1 MAIRNG
7 DCEAAIVV
15 CATTHFHPSG
25 LMFRAKAGIA
35 SMTGQCSPFTSA
47 AEGFVPSEGATA
59 IVIQKAADVLCEPYG
74 VLRASRVMQDGR
86 SHGFFAPNPSAQMQ
100 LLQQTYKGADCSVDD
115 VDYLECKLFTALMRK
130 SLLTV
135 HIFLL
140 GHGTGTRIGDAIEI
154 QAISDCFRES
164 RSRPLVVGSAKAVFG
179 HNEECAGMT
188 G

>member
-74 VLRASRVMQDGR
+74 VLKASRIMQDGR
-86 SHGFFAPNPSAQMQ
+86 SHGFFAPNPSAQMR
-100 LLQQTYKGADCSVDD
+100 LLQETYKVADCSVED
-115 VDYLECKLFTALMRK
+115 VDYLECKPTTVLVLT
-130 SLLTV
+130 SLAIYIYLS
-135 HIFLL
+135 

-164 RSRPLVVGSAKAVFG
+164 RSRPLVVGSVKAVFG